1 MLLVQEAIYI
11 CNLGTK
17 DEVRKRERLVMSEA
31 EDTED
36 ADPGECQVRIYFL
49 KSDWAQIYFIPVPG
63 SITSF
68 DQCFKESTLL
78 LNIWQVR
85 PLTNF
90 FSVSFL

>member
-36 ADPGECQVRIYFL
+36 ADPGECQVRIYFS
-49 KSDWAQIYFIPVPG
+49 KPVGAQIFFFPVPG
-63 SITSF
+63 SITTSF
-68 DQCFKESTLL
+68 DQCFIESVF
-78 LNIWQVR
+78 IR
-85 PLTNF
+85 RCF
-90 FSVSFL
+90 